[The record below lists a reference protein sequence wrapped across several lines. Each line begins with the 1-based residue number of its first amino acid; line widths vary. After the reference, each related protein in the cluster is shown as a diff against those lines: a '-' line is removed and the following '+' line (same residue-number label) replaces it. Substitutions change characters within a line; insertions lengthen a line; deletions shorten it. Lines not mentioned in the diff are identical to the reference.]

1 MMYLAA
7 VLYGFGTCTA
17 TVALPIITTQIFGP
31 KNYSE
36 LYGFLSAFTMTGNA
50 IGSTGIGFVRD
61 LTGSY
66 TIALRVLVA
75 LTVVAEAFVFLCI
88 RSSEKHA
95 KKETV

>member
-1 MMYLAA
+1 
-7 VLYGFGTCTA
+7 
-17 TVALPIITTQIFGP
+17 
-31 KNYSE
+31 
-36 LYGFLSAFTMTGNA
+36 MTGNA

-66 TIALRVLVA
+66 TIALWVLVA
-75 LTVVAEAFVFLCI
+75 LTVVAAAFVFLCI